1 MTAGAVPKV
10 AVCVPVHRDGADL
23 EQLLGAIDAVE
34 WPADRLDVVV
44 ALDGGDPDLR
54 RIAIERGAAV
64 VELPERRGS
73 YAARNLA
80 LATLDASVEIVVFTD
95 ADCIPQRGWI
105 RAHVDALQH
114 ADLSGGAID
123 VTLRDRP
130 SPAEFVDR
138 IRHLHQETYV
148 TIEGFAATA
157 NLAVRRE
164 VAALGFD
171 AALQSG
177 GDAEFCRRATA
188 AGHRLVYTPDAVVLH
203 PARRTTREVLKKV
216 RRIGR
221 GVESRPGHWA
231 ERPAPEVKP
240 RKWLAHRA
248 RREGVSPGVAWELR
262 VIALDLVASTMF
274 ARSVKRAKAAA

>member
-1 MTAGAVPKV
+1 MTIPKV

-23 EQLLGAIDAVE
+23 MRLLDAIASVD
-34 WPADRLDVVV
+34 WPTDRLEIVV
-44 ALDGGDPDLR
+44 ALDGADPTLR
-54 RIAIERGAAV
+54 AIATGRGAGV
-64 VELPERRGS
+64 VELPERKGS

-80 LATLDASVEIVVFTD
+80 LSTLGDDVDIVVFTD
-95 ADCIPQRGWI
+95 ADCIPQPRWI
-105 RAHVDALQH
+105 RAHVDALQD

-148 TIEGFAATA
+148 TVEGFAATA

-171 AALQSG
+171 GSLPSG

-188 AGHRLVYTPDAVVLH
+188 AGFRLVYTPGAVVQH

-216 RRIGR
+216 KRIGR
-221 GVESRPGHWA
+221 GVEARPGHWA

-248 RREGVSPGVAWELR
+248 RREGVSPGIAWELR
-262 VIALDLVASTMF
+262 VIALDLVASSIF
-274 ARSVKRAKAAA
+274 ARSVRRAKAAA